1 MLSTGRSSLS
11 MSTVGIIAGVVFFI
25 LSILILTSSI
35 IALRCTHARKQP
47 RMMKP
52 TEDVVYDEICAVG
65 MNPLSTQLAL
75 KENSAYTTNEV
86 AKQYYEDEYVTM
98 T

>member
-1 MLSTGRSSLS
+1 MVS
-11 MSTVGIIAGVVFFI
+11 FI
-25 LSILILTSSI
+25 LCILILTSSV
-35 IALRCTHARKQP
+35 IALRCTHAKKQARK
-47 RMMKP
+47 RNT
-52 TEDVVYDEICAVG
+52 TEDVVYNEICTVG

-75 KENSAYTTNEV
+75 KENSAYTTYEV